1 MLNDDTF
8 GASDAWRRTLYQR
21 RKGRW
26 PEQGFTLVELIV
38 IIIIAGI
45 LAATV
50 LPRFMGSHGFEER
63 GFRDETAAAL
73 RYAQKSAIAERRL
86 VCVSFSAGGLTAR
99 VAAASGASNCSAGT
113 ELTGPA
119 GMALSVVATGGASYS
134 PMPGSLT
141 FNALGQPSSGMSIA
155 IAGLPALPVVVEV
168 ETGYVH

>member
-1 MLNDDTF
+1 MK
-8 GASDAWRRTLYQR
+8 A
-21 RKGRW
+21 
-26 PEQGFTLVELIV
+26 EQGFTLVELIV
-38 IIIIAGI
+38 VMIIAGI

-86 VCVSFSAGGLTAR
+86 VCISFSATGLTAR
-99 VAAASGASNCSAGT
+99 VANAAGAGNCTAGT
-113 ELTGPA
+113 ALIGPTGV
-119 GMALSVVATGGASYS
+119 ALSVTATGGASFS
-134 PMPGSLT
+134 PVPGTLS

-155 IAGLPALPVVVEV
+155 ITGLAGLPVIVEA